1 LSKEAHVKLTLS
13 KVCRTSVAAA
23 GVMVA
28 ASAASAE
35 SRPLELETEF
45 DLGQLGGASLDTT
58 APVKTAAFDVS
69 AAVGNWQDS
78 IGAYLDGLL
87 SSEVTPGVEAAAQE
101 ADADDVI
108 QEEIAAFKPTESAK
122 AEPRVE
128 ANPLLLAP
136 VLSHPNDCP
145 ECLKLAEQAAA
156 AEAQSDEIEE
166 SRVDDAAALQ
176 NLADWAG
183 ARVADQAAAASATAD
198 ESDVATAESAFFDDA
213 TDESPTN

>member
-1 LSKEAHVKLTLS
+1 MKLSFS
-13 KVCRTSVAAA
+13 NVCRTSVAAA

-28 ASAASAE
+28 ASAVSAE

-45 DLGQLGGASLDTT
+45 DLGQLGGGVSLDAT
-58 APVKTAAFDVS
+58 AAVKTAAFDVS

-87 SSEVTPGVEAAAQE
+87 SSEVTPGVEAPAPDAKGE
-101 ADADDVI
+101 ADADDLI
-108 QEEIAAFKPTESAK
+108 EEEIAAFKPTESAR
-122 AEPRVE
+122 AEPTVE
-128 ANPLLLAP
+128 VNPLLLAP
-136 VLSHPNDCP
+136 VLSHPMNCP

-156 AEAQSDEIEE
+156 DAQSDEVEE

-183 ARVADQAAAASATAD
+183 ARIADQAAANTSAAD
-198 ESDVATAESAFFDDA
+198 EADVATAESAFFEDA
-213 TDESPTN
+213 GDELTTN